1 MEANENAI
9 LEIMDAAVDVIW
21 ELPAGNTTP
30 IKGKREEEAREVST
44 RRDDENGN
52 ENGNGRAARCG
63 SGNAKGSEVDNN
75 TAEPVVV
82 EIKHAKRCEL
92 KAIKNTAKDAAKDIA
107 KDAGEDDYDKHPR
120 SVERRPGDQ
129 EEEGAWF

>member
-9 LEIMDAAVDVIW
+9 LEIMDADVDVIW

-30 IKGKREEEAREVST
+30 IKRKKEEEAREVSM
-44 RRDDENGN
+44 RGDDETGKGN
-52 ENGNGRAARCG
+52 ENGSAARCG
-63 SGNAKGSEVDNN
+63 SGNAKGGEIDDN

-92 KAIKNTAKDAAKDIA
+92 KAIKNTAKNTARDAAKDAA
-107 KDAGEDDYDKHPR
+107 KDNYVKHQR
-120 SVERRPGDQ
+120 SVERRPGGQ